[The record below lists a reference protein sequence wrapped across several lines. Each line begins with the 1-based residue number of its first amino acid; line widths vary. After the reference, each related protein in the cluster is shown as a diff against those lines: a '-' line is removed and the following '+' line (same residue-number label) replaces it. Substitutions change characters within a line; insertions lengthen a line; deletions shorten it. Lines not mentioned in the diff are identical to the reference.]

1 MRLSVVLDLHR
12 NWFGGIENKTANVFA
27 ALPFTPN
34 QYTSL
39 SIASALAMLYPIVAG
54 HYVAA
59 LALFIVA
66 AGLDFIDGA
75 VARKRG
81 LATKR
86 GAYWD
91 TIADRYVEAMLLFG
105 LLFCRLPDFYLP
117 VTAWIFLALFG
128 STMTTYAKAAAKEKE
143 LREAELKGGLMSRG
157 ERLIAYFLI
166 LAAMIWGNNYLAA
179 AITAILAVLTNITAG
194 QRISAALRR

>member
-1 MRLSVVLDLHR
+1 MLDLHR
-12 NWFGGIENKTANVFA
+12 NWFGGIESKTADVFA

-39 SIASALAMLYPIVAG
+39 SIAAALAMLCLIAAG
-54 HYVAA
+54 HYIAA

-66 AGLDFIDGA
+66 AGLDFVDGA

-91 TIADRYVEAMLLFG
+91 TIADRYVEAMFLFG

-117 VTAWIFLALFG
+117 AAGWIFLALFG
-128 STMTTYAKAAAKEKE
+128 STMTTYAKAAAKEKG
-143 LREAELKGGLMSRG
+143 LCDAELKGGLMSRG

-166 LAAMIWGNNYLAA
+166 LAAMIWGNYYLAA
-179 AITAILAVLTNITAG
+179 VIIAILAVLANITAG
-194 QRISAALRR
+194 QRISAALRQ

>member
-1 MRLSVVLDLHR
+1 MLDLHR
-12 NWFGGIENKTANVFA
+12 NWFGGIENKTADIFA

-39 SIASALAMLYPIVAG
+39 SIVAALAMLCLIAAG
-54 HYVAA
+54 HYIAA

-91 TIADRYVEAMLLFG
+91 TIADRYVEAMFLFG

-117 VTAWIFLALFG
+117 AAGWIFLALFG
-128 STMTTYAKAAAKEKE
+128 STMTTYAKAAAKEKG
-143 LREAELKGGLMSRG
+143 LCDAELKGGLMSRG

-166 LAAMIWGNNYLAA
+166 LAAMIWGNYYLAA
-179 AITAILAVLTNITAG
+179 VIIAILAVLANITAG

>member
-1 MRLSVVLDLHR
+1 MLDLHR

-39 SIASALAMLYPIVAG
+39 SIASALAMLYLIIAG

-59 LALFIVA
+59 LALFVVA
-66 AGLDFIDGA
+66 GGLDFVDGA

-91 TIADRYVEAMLLFG
+91 TIADRYVEAILLFG
-105 LLFCRLPDFYLP
+105 LLFCQLPDFYLP
-117 VTAWIFLALFG
+117 VAAWIFLALFG

-143 LREAELKGGLMSRG
+143 LRDAELKGGLMSRG

-166 LAAMIWGNNYLAA
+166 LAAMIWGNYYLAA
-179 AITAILAVLTNITAG
+179 AITAILAVLANITAG
-194 QRISAALRR
+194 QRISAALHR

>member
-1 MRLSVVLDLHR
+1 M
-12 NWFGGIENKTANVFA
+12 A
-27 ALPFTPN
+27 
-34 QYTSL
+34 
-39 SIASALAMLYPIVAG
+39 ALAMLCLIAAS
-54 HYVAA
+54 HYIAT

-91 TIADRYVEAMLLFG
+91 TIADRYVEAIFLFG
-105 LLFCRLPDFYLP
+105 LLFCGLPDFFLP
-117 VTAWIFLALFG
+117 AAAWIFLALFG
-128 STMTTYAKAAAKEKE
+128 STMTTYAKAAAKEKG
-143 LREAELKGGLMSRG
+143 LCDAELKGGLMSRG
-157 ERLIAYFLI
+157 ERLAAYFLI
-166 LAAMIWGNNYLAA
+166 LAAMIWGNYYLAA
-179 AITAILAVLTNITAG
+179 VIIAVSAMLANITAG

>member
-1 MRLSVVLDLHR
+1 VLDLHR
-12 NWFGGIENKTANVFA
+12 NWFGGIENKTADIFA

-39 SIASALAMLYPIVAG
+39 SIVAALAMLCLIAAG
-54 HYVAA
+54 HYIAA

-66 AGLDFIDGA
+66 AALDFIDGA

-91 TIADRYVEAMLLFG
+91 TIADRYVEAMFLFG

-117 VTAWIFLALFG
+117 AAGWIFLALFG
-128 STMTTYAKAAAKEKE
+128 STMTTYAKAAAKEKG
-143 LREAELKGGLMSRG
+143 LCDAELKGGLMSRG
-157 ERLIAYFLI
+157 ERLMVYFAIIILLSANLDWAVAI
-166 LAAMIWGNNYLAA
+166 LAAL
-179 AITAILAVLTNITAG
+179 AILSNFTAL
-194 QRISAALRR
+194 QRIYDALKSG

>member
-1 MRLSVVLDLHR
+1 MLDLHR
-12 NWFGGIENKTANVFA
+12 NWFGGIENKTADIFA

-39 SIASALAMLYPIVAG
+39 SIVAALAMLCLIAAG
-54 HYVAA
+54 HYIAA

-91 TIADRYVEAMLLFG
+91 TISDRYVEAMFLFG
-105 LLFCRLPDFYLP
+105 LLFCGLPDFYLSAA
-117 VTAWIFLALFG
+117 AWIFLALFG
-128 STMTTYAKAAAKEKE
+128 STMTTYAKAAAKEKG
-143 LREAELKGGLMSRG
+143 LCDAELKGGLMSRG
-157 ERLIAYFLI
+157 ERLMVYFAIIILLSANLDWAVAI
-166 LAAMIWGNNYLAA
+166 LAAL
-179 AITAILAVLTNITAG
+179 AILSNFTAL
-194 QRISAALRR
+194 QRIYDALKSG

>member
-1 MRLSVVLDLHR
+1 VLDLHR
-12 NWFGGIENKTANVFA
+12 NWFGGIENKTADIFA

-39 SIASALAMLYPIVAG
+39 SIVAALAMLCLIAAG
-54 HYVAA
+54 HYIAA

-91 TIADRYVEAMLLFG
+91 TIADRYVEAMFLFG

-117 VTAWIFLALFG
+117 AAGWIFLALFG
-128 STMTTYAKAAAKEKE
+128 STMTTYAKAAAKEKG
-143 LREAELKGGLMSRG
+143 LCDAELKGGLMSRG
-157 ERLIAYFLI
+157 ERLMVYFAIIILLSANLDWAVAI
-166 LAAMIWGNNYLAA
+166 LAAL
-179 AITAILAVLTNITAG
+179 AILSNFTAL
-194 QRISAALRR
+194 QRIYDALKSG

>member
-1 MRLSVVLDLHR
+1 MLDLHR
-12 NWFGGIENKTANVFA
+12 DWFGGIENKTADVFA

-34 QYTSL
+34 QYTSV
-39 SIASALAMLYPIVAG
+39 SIVAALAMLYPIAAG

-66 AGLDFIDGA
+66 AGLDFVDGA

-91 TIADRYVEAMLLFG
+91 TIADRYVEAILLFG
-105 LLFCRLPDFYLP
+105 LLFCQLPDFYLP
-117 VTAWIFLALFG
+117 VAAWIFLALFG
-128 STMTTYAKAAAKEKE
+128 STMTTYAKAAAKEKG
-143 LREAELKGGLMSRG
+143 LCDAELKGGLMSRA
-157 ERLIAYFLI
+157 ERLIAYFAIIILLSIDLYLAVAI
-166 LAAMIWGNNYLAA
+166 LAAL
-179 AITAILAVLTNITAG
+179 AILSNFTAL
-194 QRISAALRR
+194 QRIYRALKFK

>member
-1 MRLSVVLDLHR
+1 MLDLHR
-12 NWFGGIENKTANVFA
+12 NWFGGIENKTADVFA
-27 ALPFTPN
+27 VLPFTPN
-34 QYTSL
+34 QYTSV
-39 SIASALAMLYPIVAG
+39 SIVAALAMLYPIAAG

-59 LALFIVA
+59 LALFVAA
-66 AGLDFIDGA
+66 AGLDFVDGA

-81 LATKR
+81 LTTKR

-91 TIADRYVEAMLLFG
+91 TIADRYVEAILLFG
-105 LLFCRLPDFYLP
+105 LLFCQLPDFFLP
-117 VTAWIFLALFG
+117 AAAWIFLALFG

-143 LREAELKGGLMSRG
+143 LRDAELKGGLMSRG

-166 LAAMIWGNNYLAA
+166 LAVMIWGNHYLAA
-179 AITAILAVLTNITAG
+179 VIIAILAVLANITAG

>member
-1 MRLSVVLDLHR
+1 MLDLHR
-12 NWFGGIENKTANVFA
+12 NWFGGIENKTADIFA

-39 SIASALAMLYPIVAG
+39 SIVAALAMLCLIAAG
-54 HYVAA
+54 HYIAA

-117 VTAWIFLALFG
+117 AAGWIFLALFG
-128 STMTTYAKAAAKEKE
+128 STMTTYAKAAAKEKG
-143 LREAELKGGLMSRG
+143 LCDAELKGGLMSRG
-157 ERLIAYFLI
+157 ERLMVYFAIIILLSANLDWAVAI
-166 LAAMIWGNNYLAA
+166 LAAL
-179 AITAILAVLTNITAG
+179 AILSNFTAL
-194 QRISAALRR
+194 QRIYDALKSG

>member
-1 MRLSVVLDLHR
+1 MLDLHR
-12 NWFGGIENKTANVFA
+12 NWFGGIENKTADIFA

-39 SIASALAMLYPIVAG
+39 SIVAALAMLCLIAAG
-54 HYVAA
+54 HYIAA

-75 VARKRG
+75 VARKKG

-91 TIADRYVEAMLLFG
+91 TIADRYVEAIFLFG
-105 LLFCRLPDFYLP
+105 LLFCGLPDFYLSAA
-117 VTAWIFLALFG
+117 AWIFLALFG
-128 STMTTYAKAAAKEKE
+128 STMTTYAKAAAKEKG
-143 LREAELKGGLMSRG
+143 LCDAELKGGLMSRG
-157 ERLIAYFLI
+157 ERLMVYFAIIILLSTNLDWAVAI
-166 LAAMIWGNNYLAA
+166 LAAL
-179 AITAILAVLTNITAG
+179 AILSNFTAL
-194 QRISAALRR
+194 QRIYDALKSG

>member
-1 MRLSVVLDLHR
+1 MLDLHR
-12 NWFGGIENKTANVFA
+12 NWFEGIENKTANIFA

-39 SIASALAMLYPIVAG
+39 SIAVALAMLYLIATG
-54 HYVAA
+54 HYIATLVLFVA
-59 LALFIVA
+59 A

-91 TIADRYVEAMLLFG
+91 TIADRYVEAILLFG
-105 LLFCRLPDFYLP
+105 LLFCRLPDFYLSAA
-117 VTAWIFLALFG
+117 AWIFLVLFG
-128 STMTTYAKAAAKEKE
+128 STMTTYAKAAAKEKG
-143 LREAELKGGLMSRG
+143 LCDTELKGGLMSRG
-157 ERLIAYFLI
+157 ERLIAYFAIIILLLIDLYLAVAI
-166 LAAMIWGNNYLAA
+166 LAAL
-179 AITAILAVLTNITAG
+179 AILSNFTAL
-194 QRISAALRR
+194 QRIYRALKFK

>member
-1 MRLSVVLDLHR
+1 MLDLHR
-12 NWFGGIENKTANVFA
+12 NWFGGIENKTADIFA

-39 SIASALAMLYPIVAG
+39 SIVAALAMLCLIAAG
-54 HYVAA
+54 HYIAA

-91 TIADRYVEAMLLFG
+91 TIADRYVEAMFLFG

-117 VTAWIFLALFG
+117 AAGWIFLALFG
-128 STMTTYAKAAAKEKE
+128 STMTTYAKAAAKEKG
-143 LREAELKGGLMSRG
+143 LCDAELKGGLMSRG
-157 ERLIAYFLI
+157 ERLMVYFAIIILLSANMDWAVAI
-166 LAAMIWGNNYLAA
+166 LAAL
-179 AITAILAVLTNITAG
+179 AILSNFTAL
-194 QRISAALRR
+194 QRIYDALKSG

>member
-1 MRLSVVLDLHR
+1 MLDLHR
-12 NWFGGIENKTANVFA
+12 NWFGGIENKTADIFA

-39 SIASALAMLYPIVAG
+39 SIVAALAMLCLIAAG
-54 HYVAA
+54 HYIAA

-91 TIADRYVEAMLLFG
+91 TIADRYVEAMFLFG

-117 VTAWIFLALFG
+117 AAGWIFLALFG
-128 STMTTYAKAAAKEKE
+128 STMTTYAKAAAKEKG
-143 LREAELKGGLMSRG
+143 LCDAELKGGLMSRG
-157 ERLIAYFLI
+157 ERLMVYFAIIILLSANLDWAVAI
-166 LAAMIWGNNYLAA
+166 LAAL
-179 AITAILAVLTNITAG
+179 AILSNFTAL
-194 QRISAALRR
+194 QRIYDALKSG